1 MENRR
6 TLRGMKVE
14 TIRNGVPTD
23 SPFQGFEHGDLATI
37 RLTDGP
43 NRTPAFEFTCLIDTN
58 PIDEKTQEWINA
70 MEDRCMEDRM
80 DEFYGDPALP
90 RGWNI
95 DEMSGW

>member
-1 MENRR
+1 MPDAPGGAATRPDGPVQGGPAYWVGNTEFA
-6 TLRGMKVE
+6 TL
-14 TIRNGVPTD
+14 
-23 SPFQGFEHGDLATI
+23 

-58 PIDEKTQEWINA
+58 PIDEKTQEWIDA
-70 MEDRCMEDRM
+70 MEDKCMEGRM

-90 RGWNI
+90 RGWDI